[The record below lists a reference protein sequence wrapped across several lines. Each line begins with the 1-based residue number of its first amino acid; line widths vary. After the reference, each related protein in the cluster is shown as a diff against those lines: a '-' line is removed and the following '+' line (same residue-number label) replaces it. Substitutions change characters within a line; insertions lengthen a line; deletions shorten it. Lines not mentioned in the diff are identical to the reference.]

1 MAQKTTSSIGMP
13 LVGLGTWK
21 AAKGVVG
28 EAVVTA
34 IRAGY
39 RHLDCA
45 SDYGNESEVGAGIA
59 TAIAEGLVTREELWV
74 TSKLWNTYHAAEHV
88 ELALRKTLTDLNL
101 EYVDLYLIHFPI
113 PLRFVPFDTLYPPE
127 WVCPET
133 GKMEMARVPARET
146 WGAMEKLKGLG
157 LAKHIGVSN
166 FNPALLADLLTTAT
180 IAPEVN
186 QVELHPY
193 LQQQQLV
200 DFCASVNVE
209 VTGFSPLGHSSY
221 VEIGGGGL
229 QGAVGIINEPLLAEI
244 GAKYGKTAAQVALR
258 YSVQRGCSIVP
269 KSTNAGR
276 LAENLAIFDF
286 LVGSRFRN
294 TQRWQTPD
302 QCTELLFFIALQ
314 TRSPLRSPP
323 THFPTLHSFLGTR
336 CRALRRW
343 INICAS
349 TTRASIASLWA
360 CPRAARFTTRQYGH
374 T

>member
-1 MAQKTTSSIGMP
+1 
-13 LVGLGTWK
+13 
-21 AAKGVVG
+21 
-28 EAVVTA
+28 
-34 IRAGY
+34 
-39 RHLDCA
+39 
-45 SDYGNESEVGAGIA
+45 VGAGIA

-101 EYVDLYLIHFPI
+101 DYVDLYLIHFPI

-229 QGAVGIINEPLLAEI
+229 TDGVVGVINEPFLAEI
-244 GAKYGKTAAQVALR
+244 GGKYGKTAAQVALR
-258 YSVQRGCSIVP
+258 YTVQRGCSIVP

-286 LVGSRFRN
+286 MVCIN
-294 TQRWQTPD
+294 
-302 QCTELLFFIALQ
+302 TELLFFIALQ

-323 THFPTLHSFLGTR
+323 THFPTIQSFLETR

-349 TTRASIASLWA
+349 TTRASFASLWA
-360 CPRAARFTTRQYGH
+360 CPRAARFTTRQYSH
-374 T
+374 TYLSCS